1 MASSSTGT
9 ADWWDH
15 LQHRQ
20 GTTDL
25 SRIAAQH
32 GGRILLVLSETYA
45 QAMHRELAALTTG
58 GYDSVL
64 IGGARDIDGITRIPA
79 NSGLRRALGGTLTS
93 LNTRTA
99 AAWLENC
106 TPGTLFTPSAMNR
119 WNTWVEQT
127 AVPETYARTPM
138 TDGEVVA
145 FIREQC
151 ASVHPA
157 PSRTRLLRMLRAD
170 GKACEQKRFADLY
183 TKTMECR

>member
-1 MASSSTGT
+1 MASSSAQT

-15 LQHRQ
+15 LQRLQ
-20 GTTDL
+20 GTVDL
-25 SRIAAQH
+25 SRLAAQH

-45 QAMHRELAALTTG
+45 QAMHRELAALAAG

-64 IGGARDIDGITRIPA
+64 IGGARNIGGITRIPA

-99 AAWLENC
+99 AAWLDNC
-106 TPGTLFTPSAMNR
+106 TPGTLCTPSAMNR

-138 TDGEVVA
+138 SDGEVTA
-145 FIREQC
+145 FIREKTAALQ
-151 ASVHPA
+151 PA

-183 TKTMECR
+183 AQTMESR